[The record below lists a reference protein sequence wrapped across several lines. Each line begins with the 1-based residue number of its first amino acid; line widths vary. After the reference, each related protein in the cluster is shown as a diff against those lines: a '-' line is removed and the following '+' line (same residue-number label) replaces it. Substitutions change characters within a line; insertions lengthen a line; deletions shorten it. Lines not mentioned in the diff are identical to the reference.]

1 MKDIFRKRGKAMNIL
16 ENAVLPMDYENY
28 VFDLYGTLVDIHTEE
43 DLALV
48 WEKLSL
54 FYGYYDAHYTPEE
67 LKQEYQNLIQGK
79 EAEMKQEMLD
89 TTVERYAHEAFP
101 ELEITEVFQKLFQK
115 KGIEADHELSVHAGQ
130 FFRVLSTDYVR
141 VYDGT
146 RQMLSALK
154 NAGKHVYLLSNAQR
168 IFTEYEMHV
177 LDIAKYFDTIL
188 ISSDYGTKKPDRRF
202 FDLLTEKCGLDVK
215 QSLFIGNDSR
225 TDIAGAEAI
234 GMDSFYVCSNISP
247 HNDAAPDAK
256 YQVNHFQ
263 KWDY

>member
-1 MKDIFRKRGKAMNIL
+1 MHIL
-16 ENAVLPMDYENY
+16 DEAVLPMGYENY

-43 DLALV
+43 NLELV

-67 LKQEYQNLIQGK
+67 LKQEYQSLISGK

-89 TTVERYAHEAFP
+89 TSVERYAHEAFP
-101 ELEITEVFQKLFQK
+101 ELEITDVFLKLFQK
-115 KGIEADHELSVHAGQ
+115 KGIEAERELAVHAGQ
-130 FFRVLSTDYVR
+130 FFRILSTDYVR

-146 RQMLSALK
+146 GKMLSALK
-154 NAGKHVYLLSNAQR
+154 KAGKHVYLLSNAQR

-177 LDIAKYFDTIL
+177 LDIAQYFDQIL

-202 FDLLTEKCGLDVK
+202 FDLLTEKYGLDVK

-225 TDIAGAEAI
+225 TDIAGAKAI

-247 HNDAAPDAK
+247 RNDAAPDAE
-256 YQVNHFQ
+256 YQMNHFR

>member
-1 MKDIFRKRGKAMNIL
+1 
-16 ENAVLPMDYENY
+16 
-28 VFDLYGTLVDIHTEE
+28 
-43 DLALV
+43 
-48 WEKLSL
+48 
-54 FYGYYDAHYTPEE
+54 
-67 LKQEYQNLIQGK
+67 
-79 EAEMKQEMLD
+79 
-89 TTVERYAHEAFP
+89 
-101 ELEITEVFQKLFQK
+101 
-115 KGIEADHELSVHAGQ
+115 
-130 FFRVLSTDYVR
+130 
-141 VYDGT
+141 
-146 RQMLSALK
+146 MLSALK